1 MRAGDVGRLAEGFL
15 SKNRATEQNDGG
27 NLASRLSVGKDHTSR
42 GRKKL
47 KAECSVSAVSAVS
60 KEVLSKED
68 GEQIE
73 QGPQVGGWSKV
84 RIENR

>member
-1 MRAGDVGRLAEGFL
+1 M
-15 SKNRATEQNDGG
+15 
-27 NLASRLSVGKDHTSR
+27 
-42 GRKKL
+42 
-47 KAECSVSAVSAVS
+47 KAECSVSSVSAVS